1 MTRQTAPRS
10 PGRHRVALMQP
21 YFLPYLGYFQLIAAA
36 DHFVLYDN
44 VQFIK
49 NGWIERNRYLLDGEA
64 KWFRIALAKASHTQH
79 IMQRRIA
86 EQFEL
91 ADLLNKLDFAYRKAP
106 RRAPVMAWLEA
117 LLTPPA
123 DSIATLDERLLKAC
137 CTLLGID
144 TPISRASALPITGEA
159 SSQERVIQI
168 VQACGATHY
177 LNPIGGGHLYQAEAF
192 QQAGI
197 TLELLGATLPPYSQG
212 SDSQPFVAGLSILDA
227 LMFQEPEVVGA
238 WARLGEI
245 QSA

>member
-1 MTRQTAPRS
+1 MNQQSAPLA
-10 PGRHRVALMQP
+10 PGRQRVALMQP

-49 NGWIERNRYLLDGEA
+49 NGWIERNRYLLEGEA

-79 IMQRRIA
+79 IMERRIS
-86 EQFEL
+86 EGFDLSE
-91 ADLLNKLDFAYRKAP
+91 LLNKLDFAYRKAP
-106 RRAPVMAWLEA
+106 RRSEMMTWLEA
-117 LLTPPA
+117 LLTPAA
-123 DSIATLDERLLKAC
+123 DSIAALNERVIKAC
-137 CTLLGID
+137 CLLLGIE
-144 TPISRASALPITGEA
+144 TPISRASALPVACESA
-159 SSQERVIQI
+159 SQERVIAI
-168 VQACGATHY
+168 IRTCGATHY

-212 SDSQPFVAGLSILDA
+212 SSHPFVAGLSILDA
-227 LMFQEPEVVGA
+227 LMFQAPEAVGE

-245 QSA
+245 RRA